1 MTSPQPSPGDTGG
14 PVALVTGVSSGIGE
28 AIAAKLLADGWNVV
42 GISRR
47 RPALKGPALGWIEV
61 DLLDRAAVEKIIGAV
76 GRVDAVV
83 HAAGLQHTAY
93 LGDLD
98 PDYGDQMWRVHVDVP
113 TRLVNALAAR
123 LPDGGRVVML
133 GSRTSTGVAGKSQY
147 AATKAALDGL
157 VRSWAIE
164 LAHRQI
170 TVNTVAPG
178 PTETPMLAD
187 RARVATPP
195 ALPRLGRFIQP
206 GEIADLVAFLLGPS
220 GRSITGQR
228 LVVCAGASL

>member
-1 MTSPQPSPGDTGG
+1 MTSNHTGR

-28 AIAAKLLADGWNVV
+28 AITQGLLTDGWAVAGV
-42 GISRR
+42 SRR
-47 RPALKGPALGWIEV
+47 RPSLHNPALQWIQA
-61 DLLDRAAVEKIIGAV
+61 DLLDRTAADEITGAV
-76 GRVDAVV
+76 DRVDVVV
-83 HAAGLQHTAY
+83 HAAGLQHSAY
-93 LGDLD
+93 VGDLD
-98 PDYGDQMWRVHVDVP
+98 PDLGEEMWRVHVDVP
-113 TRLVNALAAR
+113 TRLVNTLSSR
-123 LPDGGRVVML
+123 LPDAGRIVLL

-164 LAHRQI
+164 LAPRQI

-178 PTETPMLAD
+178 PTETPMLTDPA
-187 RARVATPP
+187 RAATPP

-206 GEIADLVAFLLGPS
+206 SEIADLVAFLLGPS